1 MATRLA
7 TFAAEV
13 HAYLVTQGVTITQRG
28 EIEALQQHDELARIV
43 WLTAGGTVGEPRQA
57 GGASPTSGAANR
69 NRACR
74 TRIERCEAHMF
85 AANREEA
92 ETLLD
97 AVIAAI
103 HELNED
109 TEFGGYVYPQEEDRA
124 KSGRVLRAHEVV
136 LVFNL
141 RLPVSAE
148 IAPLVTITGVTDVCG
163 TIQADGTVRPQ
174 NWAPTP

>member
-7 TFAAEV
+7 AFAAEV
-13 HAYLVTQGVTITQRG
+13 HAYLAAQGVTITQRG
-28 EIEALQQHDELARIV
+28 EIEALQQHDKLARIV
-43 WLTAGGTVGEPRQA
+43 WLTTGGSVDSARQA
-57 GGASPTSGAANR
+57 GGAPPTSGAANR

-74 TRIERCEAHMF
+74 TRSERCEAHMF
-85 AANREEA
+85 GADREEA
-92 ETLLD
+92 EALLD

-103 HELNED
+103 HELNAD
-109 TEFGGYVYPQEEDRA
+109 TVFGGYVYPQEDDRA

-148 IAPLVTITGVTDVCG
+148 IAPLVTITGATDICG
-163 TIQADGTVRPQ
+163 TIQADGSIVPQ
-174 NWAPTP
+174 DEVPP

>member
-13 HAYLVTQGVTITQRG
+13 HAYLVTQGVTITQRD
-28 EIEALQQHDELARIV
+28 EIEALQQHDKLARIV
-43 WLTAGGTVGEPRQA
+43 WLTAGGSVDAPRQA

-74 TRIERCEAHMF
+74 TRTERCEAHMF
-85 AANREEA
+85 AADREEA
-92 ETLLD
+92 ETILD

-103 HELNED
+103 HELNAD

-148 IAPLVTITGVTDVCG
+148 IAPLVTITGVEDICG
-163 TIQADGTVRPQ
+163 TIQPDGSIVPQ
-174 NWAPTP
+174 DEVPP